1 MNSVDFGI
9 DITFTELPTVRSN
22 TSNNNLL
29 QFDSVEEAEM
39 YFRQLLK
46 EREEFRQSMESTPVS
61 EAHSLNLT
69 RASNGWKI
77 GKAYWWGGG
86 NTSLFSLTNVSIK
99 FYYSNGQISNISVTD
114 SYMTGIVG
122 ASWTHRYGSGAA
134 LRATS
139 AKFSVTGTWLI
150 GVAVGNIPV
159 GASFDETLNFPVLD
173 LNVE

>member
-69 RASNGWKI
+69 RAGNGWKI

-86 NTSLFSLTNVSIK
+86 NTSLFSLTNALIK

-134 LRATS
+134 LGGTS